1 MGHSV
6 GGRWFVVL
14 PDHEAASA
22 VFERVRNAGCQVVRH
37 ASGRPWL
44 AGCWEASAARL
55 AEAGDVRLVVLGVST
70 LDTER
75 LRGRARAVRAISDV
89 ETAVRGSAGDHF
101 LLASVAGRVYARGT
115 ASGSRRL
122 YRAEV
127 DGVTVVADRARTLA
141 RFTGATVDLRQVASR
156 LVSVATPPFP
166 LDQASFFDGVRAV
179 PPGQAVLLER
189 AGEAAE
195 RRWWQPPESELPL
208 AEGAEGLREALL
220 AAVRARV
227 APGRRWA
234 ADLSGGMDSTSL
246 CFLAAEAGAELVT
259 LTLDP
264 GAPGDE
270 DVAYARRAAA
280 GLPSDTPHLV
290 FDATALPSYY
300 TGLDEGEPEDE
311 PTLGIRDRAQQEHL
325 AGVAHAY
332 GVKRRLCGQGGDQL
346 VIPPPSYLHD
356 LVRREP
362 RRATRQLAAY
372 AAKERWPRTATL
384 RALADR
390 RPFGAWLTAEA
401 GRVTGD
407 HGPAGDVR
415 LGWGLAMSLPH
426 WATDRAREST
436 AGLLREAA
444 TRTQPLADTRGRH
457 LWLYMAQQSGRVALL
472 YDRLGIALDMPFC
485 DDAVVEACLRVRPH
499 EATTPW
505 AYKPLL
511 ATAMR
516 GIVPQPLLDRTTK
529 GNATPEWHRGMRVH
543 QRTLAGWLE
552 DSRLVAAGLAEPRAL
567 ARAWL
572 SPGTLPAHEGPP
584 AEASVTLESWLR
596 ALERHPAPRYLEE
609 HTHEPEPA
617 TEA

>member
-1 MGHSV
+1 M

-22 VFERVRNAGCQVVRH
+22 VFERVRNTGCQVVRH

-44 AGCWEASAARL
+44 AGCWDASAARL
-55 AEAGDVRLVVLGVST
+55 AEAGDVRLAVLGVST

-75 LRGRARAVRAISDV
+75 LRGRARAVRAVSDV

-122 YRAEV
+122 HRAEV

-141 RFTGATVDLRQVASR
+141 RFTGAAVDLRQVASR

-166 LDQASFFDGVRAV
+166 LDQASFFEGVRAV

-208 AEGAEGLREALL
+208 AEGAEGLREALR

-290 FDATALPSYY
+290 FDATELPSYY

-332 GVKRRLCGQGGDQL
+332 GVTRRLCGQGGDQL

-356 LVRREP
+356 LLRREP

-372 AAKERWPRTATL
+372 AAKERWPRTATV

-407 HGPAGDVR
+407 RGPAGDVR

-426 WATDRAREST
+426 WATDQAREST

-485 DDAVVEACLRVRPH
+485 DDAILEACLRVRPH

-543 QRTLAGWLE
+543 RRTLAGWLE

-617 TEA
+617 TES